1 MFEELSDRMQGIV
14 KKLRGQGKL
23 TEKNIDESLRQVRR
37 ALLEADVNFKVARA
51 FIESVKTKALGQGVL
66 RNLSPGQQM
75 IGIVNQ
81 ELISLMGENR
91 KILP

>member
-37 ALLEADVNFKVARA
+37 ALLEAK
-51 FIESVKTKALGQGVL
+51 
-66 RNLSPGQQM
+66 
-75 IGIVNQ
+75 
-81 ELISLMGENR
+81 
-91 KILP
+91 